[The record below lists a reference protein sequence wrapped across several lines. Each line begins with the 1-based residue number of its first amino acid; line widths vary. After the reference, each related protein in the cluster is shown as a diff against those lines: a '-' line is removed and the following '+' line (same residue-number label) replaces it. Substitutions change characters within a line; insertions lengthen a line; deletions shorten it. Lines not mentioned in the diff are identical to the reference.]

1 MVSNIEH
8 GVVHILTSNAS
19 GSGFIIDEDG
29 LVVTNAHVLGSSK
42 SVTVRLVSGKEYI
55 GDVASLG
62 KDADLAI
69 IDLSTSDRFVPITFG
84 DSDLVSVGDNVI
96 AVGYPIGN
104 VLRGSQTVTRGIVSS
119 KRVLDGV
126 DYLQTDAAINPGN
139 SGGPLFDR
147 SGHVV
152 GVNTSKIVKV
162 DIEGVGLAI
171 AINEVKAMLP
181 LLPLAANQDVP
192 LLSSTPTPAAAQVSQ
207 LGETYENH
215 EYGYNI
221 EVAPGWTLD
230 EEYET
235 DTHASF
241 WAPERRAFLK
251 ITTHNLGGFTTLR
264 QFAEKR
270 WKSILNNEEQHLTA
284 FHSDEKRVGESY
296 WLTYNQQSSAED
308 CVEYVVE
315 RITLHSLYPDKPYG
329 FIVSSRVCEHN
340 LSAYDQVRYDMLNS
354 LTEYSYSIYIAPRWT
369 LDEEHETDPYASS
382 WMPNP
387 RGAVY
392 TRFLTRE
399 AYASFW
405 VPNRRGLLEI
415 TTHHL
420 GDFPTFSAFA
430 EWRRASV
437 RETGKQ
443 WPVFE
448 VISSEKRR
456 EGDREFYW
464 FDYRRQESPEFCVSR
479 NVELISRSS
488 KDTEVPY
495 GFIVHSAVCEY
506 SYDIYGQDM
515 IDMLESFK
523 Y

>member
-1 MVSNIEH
+1 M
-8 GVVHILTSNAS
+8 
-19 GSGFIIDEDG
+19 
-29 LVVTNAHVLGSSK
+29 
-42 SVTVRLVSGKEYI
+42 VSGKEYP
-55 GDVASLG
+55 GDIVSLD
-62 KDADLAI
+62 KAADLAI
-69 IDLSTSDRFVPITFG
+69 IELTTSDRFVPITFG

-96 AVGYPIGN
+96 AVGYPIGS
-104 VLRGSQTVTRGIVSS
+104 VLGESPTITRGIVSS
-119 KRVLDGV
+119 RRMYGTV

-139 SGGPLFDR
+139 SGGPLVNR
-147 SGHVV
+147 SGQVV
-152 GVNTSKIVKV
+152 GVNTFVIRDFGGR
-162 DIEGVGLAI
+162 DIEGVGFAI
-171 AINEVKAMLP
+171 DVNEVKAMLP

-192 LLSSTPTPAAAQVSQ
+192 LLSPTPTPAAAQVSQ

-241 WAPERRAFLK
+241 WVPERRAFLK
-251 ITTHNLGGFTTLR
+251 ITTHNLGGSTTLR

-296 WLTYNQQSSAED
+296 WLTYNQQISAED

-354 LTEYSYSIYIAPRWT
+354 FTEYSYSIYIAPRWT

-387 RGAVY
+387 ESTEGG
-392 TRFLTRE
+392 
-399 AYASFW
+399 
-405 VPNRRGLLEI
+405 RRV
-415 TTHHL
+415 
-420 GDFPTFSAFA
+420 
-430 EWRRASV
+430 SV
-437 RETGKQ
+437 LK
-443 WPVFE
+443 
-448 VISSEKRR
+448 
-456 EGDREFYW
+456 
-464 FDYRRQESPEFCVSR
+464 RQEGAPV
-479 NVELISRSS
+479 NL
-488 KDTEVPY
+488 
-495 GFIVHSAVCEY
+495 G
-506 SYDIYGQDM
+506 
-515 IDMLESFK
+515 
-523 Y
+523 